1 MIQINNNKE
10 LIVHIREWKKRGQS
24 IAFVPTM
31 GNLHEGHLSLLRLAH
46 DQADKLVSSIYVN
59 PMQFG
64 PGEDLENYPRTLEQD
79 CKALM
84 EHQCDLAFLP
94 GNQDLYPQGLE
105 DMTQVRVPGISERLE
120 GKFRPG
126 HLTGVSTIVL
136 KLFNLVQPDL
146 AVFGKK
152 DYQQWRMIVKMA
164 QDLNLP
170 VDIIAGETVRE
181 ADGLAM
187 SSRNQYLDSEQ
198 RRMAG
203 KIYQQLQWV
212 SAQIRAGN
220 EHYEEL
226 TSQASRELSKAGFE
240 LDYLSICER
249 QDLHLPNPADPLVV
263 LVAARLGDTRLID
276 NIEV

>member
-1 MIQINNNKE
+1 MIQVHNNKE
-10 LIVHIREWKKRGQS
+10 LMVHIREWKRRGQS

-31 GNLHEGHLSLLRLAH
+31 GNLHEGHLSLLRLAQE
-46 DQADKLVSSIYVN
+46 QADKLVSSIYVN

-79 CKALM
+79 CKSLM
-84 EHQCDLAFLP
+84 EHRCDLAFLP
-94 GNQDLYPQGLE
+94 SNQDLYPDGLE
-105 DMTQVRVPGISERLE
+105 NMTQIRVPGISERLE

-152 DYQQWRMIVKMA
+152 DYQQWRMIDKMVK
-164 QDLNLP
+164 DLDLP
-170 VDIIAGETVRE
+170 IDIIAGETVRE

-198 RRMAG
+198 RSKAG
-203 KIYQQLQWV
+203 NIYQQLVWIRE
-212 SAQIRAGN
+212 QIHAGN

-226 TSQASRELSKAGFE
+226 VSQASRELSKAGFK
-240 LDYLSICER
+240 LDYFSICER
-249 QDLHLPNPADPLVV
+249 HDLHLPSPGDPLVV
-263 LVAARLGDTRLID
+263 LAATRLGDTRLID